1 MNSNKTLQK
10 IMTILGLQ
18 PQVFFESKTDQ
29 GITVK
34 MEGELELGALI
45 YVATE
50 EGLIPAPAG
59 AHTLMDGTKIEVDEE
74 SKITEI
80 EMGDMEDEEEDL
92 EKDEKDKDEEFADV
106 KLKDGMVM
114 RVEGDEPTVGRLTK
128 KVSYD
133 GALLPFT
140 DGTYETTDGKMISI
154 VGGMIEG
161 IKEKGKDEAFSMGE
175 TEKGEK
181 MESKTF
187 KVGEEM
193 MSIQGGKKMKAAD
206 GEHKI
211 KMKDDEGKEIKM
223 RIMVK
228 NGMITKS
235 EKMKED
241 DEEDKEAEKMAEVFA
256 KAIKNIETKIDM
268 LVSRHNQLET
278 KVQKFGKEPAGD
290 RVYTQKTITDS
301 PITSDKLEGIKR
313 LRAAMDK
320 N

>member
-59 AHTLMDGTKIEVDEE
+59 AHTLMDGTKIEVDED

-92 EKDEKDKDEEFADV
+92 EKDEKFADV

-161 IKEKGKDEAFSMGE
+161 IKEKGKDEAFSTGE

-193 MSIQGGKKMKAAD
+193 MSVHGEKKMKAAD

-211 KMKDDEGKEIKM
+211 KMKDHEGKEIKM
-223 RIMVK
+223 RIMIK
-228 NGMITKS
+228 DGMITHS
-235 EKMKED
+235 EKMKEH

-256 KAIKNIETKIDM
+256 KAIKNIENKIDM

-313 LRAAMDK
+313 LREAMNK

>member
-59 AHTLMDGTKIEVDEE
+59 AHTLMDGTKIEVDED

-92 EKDEKDKDEEFADV
+92 EKDEKFADV

-161 IKEKGKDEAFSMGE
+161 IKEKGKDEAFSTGE

-193 MSIQGGKKMKAAD
+193 MSVHGEKKMKAAD

-223 RIMVK
+223 RIMIK
-228 NGMITKS
+228 DGMITHS
-235 EKMKED
+235 EKMKEH

-256 KAIKNIETKIDM
+256 KAIKNIENKIDM

-313 LRAAMDK
+313 LREAMNK